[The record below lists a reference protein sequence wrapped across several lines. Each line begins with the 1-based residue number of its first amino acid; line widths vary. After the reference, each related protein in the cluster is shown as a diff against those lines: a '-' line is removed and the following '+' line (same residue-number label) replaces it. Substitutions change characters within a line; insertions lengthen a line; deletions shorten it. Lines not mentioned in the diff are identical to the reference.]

1 MDSINLITESE
12 SSSKIRAWAAIYDPV
27 AFVFLIIAA
36 SGGTALGYNAI
47 YMIGGGAIMLWAVTI
62 FGFYTAW
69 LCHSLWGKDYVDLII
84 IRPFR
89 RDIAT
94 FMIPFVGLSIGTLPF
109 CTYMAAERAISPLLL
124 TLYPWTSLFFC
135 FGGFLLIVATFVIRL
150 FRAR

>member
-47 YMIGGGAIMLWAVTI
+47 YMIGGGAIMLWTVTI

-69 LCHSLWGKDYVDLII
+69 
-84 IRPFR
+84 
-89 RDIAT
+89 
-94 FMIPFVGLSIGTLPF
+94 
-109 CTYMAAERAISPLLL
+109 
-124 TLYPWTSLFFC
+124 
-135 FGGFLLIVATFVIRL
+135 
-150 FRAR
+150 